1 MGKLAEIKDME
12 EAVEQENNE
21 AKEFIRFTKCQE
33 EHNQLMEKLMKI
45 TAGCAA
51 GVLAV
56 AVIAAIVIVPKS
68 ASVLSE
74 AKKITAQTEE
84 WMPQVQETVDQAQ
97 QVIAQI
103 NEGNPEEL
111 MNNVNDLT
119 KEGQTAMQES
129 VEELKKAVE
138 VLEKIDIN
146 ALNEAVDNLGKA
158 VSPLARL
165 FGGR

>member
-1 MGKLAEIKDME
+1 MFVTERKAAMGKLAEIKDME

-21 AKEFIRFTKCQE
+21 AKEFIRFTKRQE

-103 NEGNPEEL
+103 NEGNPKEL
-111 MNNVNDLT
+111 MNNVN
-119 KEGQTAMQES
+119 E
-129 VEELKKAVE
+129 
-138 VLEKIDIN
+138 
-146 ALNEAVDNLGKA
+146 
-158 VSPLARL
+158 
-165 FGGR
+165 

>member
-21 AKEFIRFTKCQE
+21 AKEFIRFTKRQE

-74 AKKITAQTEE
+74 AKK
-84 WMPQVQETVDQAQ
+84 
-97 QVIAQI
+97 
-103 NEGNPEEL
+103 L
-111 MNNVNDLT
+111 
-119 KEGQTAMQES
+119 
-129 VEELKKAVE
+129 
-138 VLEKIDIN
+138 
-146 ALNEAVDNLGKA
+146 
-158 VSPLARL
+158 PLRL
-165 FGGR
+165 RSGCRRCRRQSIRRSR